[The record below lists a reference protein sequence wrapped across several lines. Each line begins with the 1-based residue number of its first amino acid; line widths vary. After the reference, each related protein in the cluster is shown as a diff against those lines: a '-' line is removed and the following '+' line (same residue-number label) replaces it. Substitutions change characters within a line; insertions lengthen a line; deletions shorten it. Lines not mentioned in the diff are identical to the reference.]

1 MLYYRTTPNTDER
14 DVLGNVDCS
23 LSPQSRLSIVYCDY
37 YGEMIVKSIE
47 TNGFNHL
54 ISFDS
59 FCYF

>member
-23 LSPQSRLSIVYCDY
+23 LSPQSRLSIVYSGY

-47 TNGFNHL
+47 TNT
-54 ISFDS
+54 DS
-59 FCYF
+59 TI